1 MRKTIIK
8 HFLCLCVATAT
19 SCSVDV
25 PPPDLYS
32 DPDAITTIESAR
44 SLLTSCYLTYPHYEY
59 EFSTLGSDFCP
70 TSLSGKDVE
79 QQNLYNWQ
87 DLAISKLAT
96 EVWLAYYNTIAN
108 CDILLERLPGV
119 TDTGGGE
126 KDIITA
132 EAKTLK
138 AMSYLQLL
146 RIFAPA
152 YSRGADA
159 DGIVLKSHVG
169 LEFPPRTSIAACTD
183 YIRGLLT
190 EAVAVDHAPA
200 QNGWLSQTA
209 ARYLLAELELYAG
222 RYAEAARHAR
232 QVIDEAPAGA
242 MTARNYSR
250 LWETSSF
257 EGRIFA
263 FSTTNSYYSSI
274 EFDAAEGDYFALN
287 PALHLSQ
294 ADARRA
300 VSEFPKTM
308 GGAERILLGKYNR
321 QNKSGQTNTY
331 IDQMRYAGALFI
343 AAEALARSGEEPQAR
358 QLLNGY
364 LAEMGA
370 TPVPDDAS
378 GTALVEAI
386 LLEKAKEFAGE
397 GVTWFDLKRTQAALP
412 RLSRWG
418 SAASTVIAP
427 TDYRWTLPIPS
438 SEYKYNEQ
446 VTQNEG
452 WPINR

>member
-1 MRKTIIK
+1 MKKTIIK
-8 HFLCLCVATAT
+8 YVSVLCVAVAT

-32 DPDAITTIESAR
+32 DPDAITTVESAR
-44 SLLTSCYLTYPHYEY
+44 SLLTSCYLAYPHYEY

-87 DLAISKLAT
+87 DLAISRLAT

-108 CDILLERLPGV
+108 CDILLERLPDV
-119 TDTGGGE
+119 TDTESGE
-126 KDIITA
+126 KDVIAA

-152 YSRGADA
+152 YNQGADA
-159 DGIVLKSHVG
+159 DGIVLKSRVG
-169 LEFPPRTSIAACTD
+169 LEFPLRSSIAACAD
-183 YIRGLLT
+183 YIRTLLT
-190 EAVAVDHAPA
+190 EAAAIPHAA
-200 QNGWLSQTA
+200 TQNGWLTQTA
-209 ARYLLAELELYAG
+209 ANYLLAELELYAG
-222 RYAEAARHAR
+222 RYSEAARYAR
-232 QVIDEAPAGA
+232 LVLDEAPAGV

-257 EGRIFA
+257 EGRVFA
-263 FSTTNSYYSSI
+263 FNTTNSYYASI

-287 PALHLSQ
+287 PALHLDQ
-294 ADARRA
+294 GDARREVNEYPLA
-300 VSEFPKTM
+300 M
-308 GGAERILLGKYNR
+308 GGAERVLLGKYNR
-321 QNKSGQTNTY
+321 RNKSGQAIAY
-331 IDQMRYAGALFI
+331 VDQIRYAGALFI
-343 AAEALARSGEEPQAR
+343 AAESLARSGEEQQAR
-358 QLLNGY
+358 CLLNDY

-370 TPVPDDAS
+370 ALVPDDVRGAAFIE
-378 GTALVEAI
+378 TI

-397 GVTWFDLKRTQAALP
+397 GVTWFDLKRTQTALP

-418 SAASTVIAP
+418 NAVAATIPAA
-427 TDYRWTLPIPS
+427 DYRWTFPIPS